1 MADKRAII
9 VVAPE
14 LDITAKGEV
23 LDKFNKKAVKL
34 PRANTAGLGEKAK
47 KLGAVETTAQD
58 LAKTLETAP
67 LALITGA
74 EDALQAAL
82 DAANRRTVIVL
93 AGKNGA
99 AFHGMSI
106 NSKAGE
112 VNRQADADDIALT
125 TATLVDVPIGDD
137 CEARVLYQVFK
148 DPNLKLNEIIK
159 LQEAIARMESVLERN
174 NREPWDKHDCA

>member
-1 MADKRAII
+1 M
-9 VVAPE
+9 
-14 LDITAKGEV
+14 
-23 LDKFNKKAVKL
+23 
-34 PRANTAGLGEKAK
+34 
-47 KLGAVETTAQD
+47 
-58 LAKTLETAP
+58 
-67 LALITGA
+67 ITGA

-93 AGKNGA
+93 AGKSGA

-106 NSKAGE
+106 NSKVGE
-112 VNRQADADDIALT
+112 INRQADADDIVLT
-125 TATLVDVPIGDD
+125 VANLVDVPIGDD